1 MGKMQ
6 YKKVELFGTNLSQFE
21 SDRNPLTSGVFVIN
35 HKESLAIK
43 SLLTNWINAHQ
54 DDNYKLSQVDFL
66 INLDEANELIEK
78 LKTNVHYEKL

>member
-6 YKKVELFGTNLSQFE
+6 YKKIELFGTNLSQFE
-21 SDRNPLTSGVFVIN
+21 SDRNPLASGVFVIN

-43 SLLTNWINAHQ
+43 TLLTNWISARQ
-54 DDNYKLSQVDFL
+54 DDNYKLTQIDFC

-78 LKTNVHYEKL
+78 LKTNVHYEKC